1 MLGESS
7 YLGGERGLPTPAIEW
22 LESIYKR
29 LTAKTGP
36 SLRENGFLS
45 AILDAVVW
53 VSLSSLLWQSLLVE
67 DSGKYTCSY

>member
-1 MLGESS
+1 MPS
-7 YLGGERGLPTPAIEW
+7 IEW

-29 LTAKTGP
+29 LTAETGP

-45 AILDAVVW
+45 AISLLNAVVW
-53 VSLSSLLWQSLLVE
+53 VSLSSLLWQSLVE